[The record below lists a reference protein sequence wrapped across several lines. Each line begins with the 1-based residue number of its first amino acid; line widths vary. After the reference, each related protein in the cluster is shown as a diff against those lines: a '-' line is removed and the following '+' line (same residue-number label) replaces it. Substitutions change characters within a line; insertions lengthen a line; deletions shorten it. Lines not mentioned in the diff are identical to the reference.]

1 MDQSIMNVVDIN
13 PIQILLTSLLEF
25 KLERHSRN
33 ISSILKGYV
42 MSSVPIAPFS
52 GLPRCLL
59 FQEKRIMCPHWHA
72 CVSGLVLEVRLS
84 VILRDFMALL
94 TLGFVFFYLCS
105 QFVDVLFSQDRTQN
119 NSWSTDNVRPEWPL
133 DRPKISL
140 ASHVD
145 QSRLLPFLNKQP
157 NPHLGIRFWLL
168 LKKQSL
174 YCAFHKHANSE
185 VQKLTDDCVFRCRQS
200 S

>member
-1 MDQSIMNVVDIN
+1 MDQSITNVVDIN

-59 FQEKRIMCPHWHA
+59 FQRKKDYVSHWHA

-84 VILRDFMALL
+84 VILKDFMALL
-94 TLGFVFFYLCS
+94 TLGFVFFCLFS
-105 QFVDVLFSQDRTQN
+105 QFVDIFLAQDRTQN
-119 NSWSTDNVRPEWPL
+119 NSWSTDNVRPKWPL

-140 ASHVD
+140 AGHVD
-145 QSRLLPFLNKQP
+145 WSRTLPFLNKQP
-157 NPHLGIRFWLL
+157 NPHLEIRFWLL
-168 LKKQSL
+168 LKIQSL
-174 YCAFHKHANSE
+174 
-185 VQKLTDDCVFRCRQS
+185 
-200 S
+200 